1 MIRKLFHIIKF
12 RNDFYK
18 RFSKNTVTSDFKIKS
33 IRVVLDKTLPVDEK
47 YFRNLLTD
55 ITDSKIYFTFI
66 KFTNSKETLKKEKDC
81 YDKNHISFFGNFT
94 DKLANACSRKV
105 DLQIN
110 FFGNDN
116 LYLKWIAIKGDYKLS
131 FGFRKTDI
139 RINDIIFDFLP
150 LQTDTFEN
158 EFRKYVKILKTI

>member
-66 KFTNSKETLKKEKDC
+66 KFTNSKETLQKEKDC

>member
-1 MIRKLFHIIKF
+1 MIRKLFHIVKF

-66 KFTNSKETLKKEKDC
+66 KFTNSKETQKKEKDC
-81 YDKNHISFFGNFT
+81 YDKNHISLFGNFT
-94 DKLANACSRKV
+94 DKLAKACSKKV

-158 EFRKYVKILKTI
+158 EFRKYVKILKTV

>member
-66 KFTNSKETLKKEKDC
+66 KFTNSKETQKKEKDC
-81 YDKNHISFFGNFT
+81 YDKNHISLFGNFT
-94 DKLANACSRKV
+94 DKLAKACSKKV